1 MQPSNFLLM
10 KNNPLST
17 AAQLRASAPAAG
29 AAAVYNSLTGAHMAQ
44 SDAAACEPAPAPAE
58 EVAPYEGGWLKGVDF
73 GCSNEA
79 PPGALLCKMTVRES
93 PRLAALNRGLVKY
106 VAGRLQDV

>member
-29 AAAVYNSLTGAHMAQ
+29 AAAVYDSLTGAHMAQ
-44 SDAAACEPAPAPAE
+44 SDAAAREPAPAE
-58 EVAPYEGGWLKGVDF
+58 EEAPYEGGWLKGVDF

-93 PRLAALNRGLVKY
+93 PRLAARHRDLVKY
-106 VAGRLQDV
+106 IAGRLRDV